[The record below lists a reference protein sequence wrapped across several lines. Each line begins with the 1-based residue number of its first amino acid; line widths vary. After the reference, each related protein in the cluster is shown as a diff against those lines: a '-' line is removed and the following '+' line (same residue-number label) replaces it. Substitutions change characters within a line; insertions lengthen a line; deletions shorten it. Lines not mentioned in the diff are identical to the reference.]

1 MRIKLV
7 TPPPVFDPSVTHVQT
22 TAGIPP
28 ASIVGSPASGSVVS
42 NPASETTDA
51 FVASSANATNLPRNA
66 VVPAAVRLEAS
77 PSAVAGVP
85 AGATI
90 PVTAPR
96 ATVDPLPERP
106 NTEALLSGVR
116 EYRDLNKDTLPEDQI
131 LLGRDKFKDLLDRDA
146 RHVLNEN
153 GLRFDSS
160 EQAHFIQTVFALIDV
175 YFGQTVTPYLKQH
188 PDTPEER
195 IFSGMVHFA
204 KMFAAQV
211 QKDESDAG
219 RQMSIAA
226 DYVDDLA
233 TRLYG
238 VFVSTQSILNKIPT
252 LDQVRAAL
260 QENDSMNDALKHVI
274 FWDVAGYLR
283 NDAYAQLV
291 LGDYNIRSSEEFQK
305 IALGGVALI
314 TEYLAAFRSGEWG
327 LVKAALIQRASQ
339 MKNEQT
345 SAYAIEG
352 LAYTYV
358 GSLVARLSGELP
370 V

>member
-7 TPPPVFDPSVTHVQT
+7 TPNPVFDPSTAHVQAI
-22 TAGIPP
+22 AGVPP
-28 ASIVGSPASGSVVS
+28 ASVVGSPASGSVAS
-42 NPASETTDA
+42 NPASETTGA
-51 FVASSANATNLPRNA
+51 FVAASANTTNLPRNA
-66 VVPAAVRLEAS
+66 AVPAAVRLEAS
-77 PSAVAGVP
+77 PATVAGVP

-90 PVTAPR
+90 PV
-96 ATVDPLPERP
+96 ATPSAIAALLPERP
-106 NTEALLSGVR
+106 DAEALLSGIR
-116 EYRDLNKDTLPEDQI
+116 EYRDLNKGALTEDQI
-131 LLGRDKFKDLLDRDA
+131 LLGKDKFKDLLDRDA

-175 YFGQTVTPYLKQH
+175 YLGQTVTPYLKQH

-195 IFSGMVHFA
+195 IFSGMVQFA
-204 KMFAAQV
+204 KMFAVQV

-233 TRLYG
+233 TRLYE

-260 QENDSMNDALKHVI
+260 QENDSMNDALKQVI

-283 NDAYAQLV
+283 NDTYAQIV
-291 LGDYNIRSSEEFQK
+291 LNDYGIRSGEEFQK

-314 TEYLAAFRSGEWG
+314 TEYLAALRGGEWG
-327 LVKAALIQRASQ
+327 QVKAALIQRASQ

-358 GSLVARLSGELP
+358 GSLVVRLSGELP
-370 V
+370 T